1 MEHDSYKEFDPQI
14 ERRVEDLLAQMTLA
28 EKVMQMTQINI
39 NHHGRDELE
48 ARIRHGA
55 GSLLNMYGAEIL
67 NEFQKMALEE
77 SRLGI
82 PLLVGNDVIHGYRT
96 IFPIPLAW
104 SCTWEPD
111 LVEEGAHIAAEEA
124 AVDGTNWIFAPMVDI
139 CRDARWGR
147 IAEGAGEDPFLGQ
160 AMAGAL
166 VRGFQTPLADGRHI
180 VACPKHYAAY
190 GAAEDGRDYNTVD
203 ISERSLRDVY
213 LPPFKAAFDA
223 GAGTVMSSFNEIAGV
238 PASINKFLLTQVL
251 RDEMDFT
258 GLVVSDW
265 NALSELIDHGVAPDL
280 REAARRAALSGVDMD
295 MVSDAYHD
303 HLQSLIEEGAVPEAV
318 VDEAV
323 RRILRL
329 KFALGL
335 FENPYGDTEQTEAT
349 FLQPPFREKALEMA
363 RKSMVLLKN
372 EAPSSQSATVLPL
385 DAGEV
390 MRLALIGPLADDRRE
405 ILGCWHRIGRW
416 QDSESVYEVLKKS
429 MPNTEI
435 TLVQGCS
442 LEGDDISG
450 FEEALAAAIAADA
463 VVMVLGEAEAM
474 SGEAHSRAYLGLP
487 GRQEELL
494 YAVAAAGKPL
504 IAVLMCGRPLVIP
517 WLAENTAAILL
528 AWHGGIRTGGAVA
541 DLLLGKANPSGKLTA
556 SWPRALGQVPIYYAH
571 KNSGRPADGPGTS
584 QFDMAHRTRFID
596 EATEPLFPFGYG
608 LSYTTFAYSD
618 LQVTPPRDL
627 QGTLRVTA
635 VVTNTGA
642 MAGDEIA
649 QLYVRD
655 LVGEVTRPVKELKG
669 FQKVFLAP
677 GESKQIAFEVPV
689 QELGFHGLDLTYKVE
704 PGDFHLWLGPD
715 SSQGLE
721 GAFTL

>member
-1 MEHDSYKEFDPQI
+1 MEYDSYKEFNPQI
-14 ERRVEDLLAQMTLA
+14 ERKVDDLLARMTLA

-39 NHHGRDELE
+39 NHHGREELE
-48 ARIRHGA
+48 ARIRRGA
-55 GSLLNMYGAEIL
+55 GSLLNMYGTNML

-104 SCTWEPD
+104 SCTWDPE
-111 LVEEGAHIAAEEA
+111 LVEEGAHIAAQEA

-139 CRDARWGR
+139 CRDLRWGR
-147 IAEGAGEDPFLGQ
+147 IAEGAGEDPFLGR
-160 AMAGAL
+160 AMAAAL
-166 VRGFQTPLADGRHI
+166 VRGFQSRLEDGRRI

-203 ISERSLRDVY
+203 ISERTLRDIY

-238 PASINKFLLTQVL
+238 PASINKFLLYQVL
-251 RDEMDFT
+251 REEMGFT

-265 NALSELIDHGVAPDL
+265 NALGELIDHGVARDL

-295 MVSDAYHD
+295 MVSDAYND
-303 HLQSLIEEGAVPEAV
+303 HLQALVEEGAVPETI

-335 FENPYGDTEQTEAT
+335 FENPYGDAAQAEAT
-349 FLQPPFREKALEMA
+349 FLQPDFRKKALDMA

-372 EAPSSQSATVLPL
+372 ELVQGGQPLLPL

-390 MRLALIGPLADDRRE
+390 KHLALIGPLADDRRE

-416 QDSESVYEVLKKS
+416 QDSESVHEALEKA
-429 MPNTEI
+429 MPETEI

-450 FEEALAAAIAADA
+450 FEEALAAAQAADA

-474 SGEAHSRAYLGLP
+474 SGEAHSRAHLGLP
-487 GRQEELL
+487 GRQEDLL
-494 YAVAAAGKPL
+494 YAVTAAGKPL
-504 IAVLMCGRPLVIP
+504 IVVLLCGRPLVIP
-517 WLAENTAAILL
+517 WLAENAGAILL
-528 AWHGGIRTGGAVA
+528 AWHSGIRTGQAVA
-541 DLLLGKANPSGKLTA
+541 DLLLGEANPSGKLTA

-571 KNSGRPADGPGTS
+571 KNTGRPAGGPGTM
-584 QFDMAHRTRFID
+584 QFNMAHRTRFID
-596 EATEPLFPFGYG
+596 EATEPLYPFGYG
-608 LSYTTFAYSD
+608 LSYTNFAYSD
-618 LQVTPPRDL
+618 LRVTPPENL
-627 QGTLRVTA
+627 EGTLRVTA
-635 VVTNTGA
+635 VVTNTGER
-642 MAGDEIA
+642 AGDEII

-669 FQKVFLAP
+669 FQKISLDP
-677 GESKQIAFEVPV
+677 GESKRVTFEIPV
-689 QELGFHGLDLTYKVE
+689 QELGFHGLDLAYKVE

-721 GAFTL
+721 GTFTM